1 MTERPQSMTTSDPT
15 PTSAPP
21 TSRLATKSLSLGLI
35 PLIAAGFL
43 AGCGEENAY
52 CVDNTGQVLG
62 NDECERDYN
71 TGYYG
76 GHYWAFTGNRKYS
89 RGDTVNPSSQQI
101 AAADR
106 AALSSKGGF
115 GSSTSHSSG
124 TGRSFGGG
132 GFGGFGHGSF
142 GG

>member
-1 MTERPQSMTTSDPT
+1 MTDRPHPDLSDARAAVSRPRR
-15 PTSAPP
+15 
-21 TSRLATKSLSLGLI
+21 RLAAKSLQLGLI
-35 PLIAAGFL
+35 PLIAGGFL

-52 CVDNTGQVLG
+52 CVDNAGQVLD
-62 NDECERDYN
+62 NDQCDDDYR

-89 RGDTVNPSSQQI
+89 RGDTVDPSSQQI

-106 AALSSKGGF
+106 AALSRKSGF
-115 GSSTSHSSG
+115 GTASNHSSG
-124 TGRSFGGG
+124 AGRSFGGG
-132 GFGGFGHGSF
+132 GFGGSGHGSF